1 MGGIHEKGK
10 VFEDGITRYYDPS
23 KHKWVT
29 EKEIDQQNKSD
40 EISSIM
46 VIVAAVI
53 LGGGGF
59 LWMLVATFGG

>member
-1 MGGIHEKGK
+1 MDGIHEKGK
-10 VFEDGITRYYDPS
+10 VFEDGITHYYDPS

-29 EKEIDQQNKSD
+29 EKEIDQKNKSD

-53 LGGGGF
+53 LGGGF
-59 LWMLVATFGG
+59 LWMLIQTFGS